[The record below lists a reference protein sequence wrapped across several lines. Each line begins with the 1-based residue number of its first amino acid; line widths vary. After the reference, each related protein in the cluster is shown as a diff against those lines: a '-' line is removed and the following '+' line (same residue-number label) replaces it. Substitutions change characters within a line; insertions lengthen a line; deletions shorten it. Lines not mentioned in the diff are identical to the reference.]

1 MKKIKLLCVL
11 AAATLMASCAN
22 GGDENP
28 ETTSQDETSQT
39 SKTSK
44 SKTQD
49 DTSEGNDSEESSA
62 ASYTLRHSIGALE
75 VGWDDEPT
83 GDSAGTVFASV
94 EIVTDQMDGDSIMD
108 SGSETYEVTLE
119 ACSIDKEELV
129 NYDVEYTRTTKRD
142 GYVAYRPFAS
152 ALTDSSSALPSYDDL
167 SKNDIFIEI
176 AALLDPIIDY
186 DDPAYAYHSR
196 AVVTDKFLIS
206 GRGTIVS
213 IQMLNG
219 TLFADGELYALHA
232 GAESELSILG
242 MHSRPEGTEVDVEYL
257 NKDSVN
263 IVGDTT
269 SYGVGALWVS
279 HEDVRSQFTA
289 GDIVYG
295 VQASYGAV
303 KEMTIDIHVRTRDE
317 GGRPAP
323 FSDGYRPQLFFGT
336 FADSTVRVTLDGT
349 ETITQGTSSTLD
361 ETGEYVYPGNDVTDL
376 KVTFTAETGGFGL
389 QEGDEIVLKESGRIT
404 ATGTVKEILSW
415 YEPAE

>member
-22 GGDENP
+22 GADESP

-62 ASYTLRHSIGALE
+62 ASYSLRHSLGALE
-75 VGWDDEPT
+75 VDWVDEPT
-83 GDSAGTVFASV
+83 EDSAGSVFASV

-108 SGSETYEVTLE
+108 SDSETYEATLE

-142 GYVAYRPFAS
+142 GYVAYRPSVS
-152 ALTDSSSALPSYDDL
+152 ALTDYSSALPSFDDL
-167 SKNDIFIEI
+167 SKDDIFEGIV
-176 AALLDPIIDY
+176 ASLMPIIDY

-196 AVVTDKFLIS
+196 AVVTDRFFIS
-206 GRGTIVS
+206 GRGTIVT

-232 GAESELSILG
+232 GVESELSILA

-257 NKDSVN
+257 NKDSVY
-263 IVGDTT
+263 IYGDTT

-279 HEDVRSQFTA
+279 GEDIRSQFSA

-303 KEMTIDIHVRTRDE
+303 KEMTVDIHVKTKEE
-317 GGRPAP
+317 GGRPTP
-323 FSDGYRPQLFFGT
+323 FGDGYGPQLYFGT

-349 ETITQGTSSTLD
+349 EAITQGTSSSLD
-361 ETGEYVYPGNDVTDL
+361 ENGEWVLPGNDVTDL

-389 QEGDEIVLKESGRIT
+389 QEEDEIVLKEGGRT
-404 ATGTVKEILSW
+404 VATGTVKEILSW
-415 YEPAE
+415 YEPA